1 MSSKKTTGNHKV
13 EVRIAI
19 ANVSTE
25 LSFECPS
32 GVDEIRSA
40 VTTAIASSSPLV
52 LSDVHGRQIIV
63 PADKIGFVE
72 IGEQVERRV
81 GFGTD

>member
-1 MSSKKTTGNHKV
+1 MSSKKTTGNHKA

-19 ANVSTE
+19 AHVSSE
-25 LSFECPS
+25 LSFECPT

-40 VTTAIASSSPLV
+40 VTSAITTGSPLV
-52 LSDVHGRQIIV
+52 LSDVRGREIII

-72 IGEQVERRV
+72 IGEQAERRV

>member
-1 MSSKKTTGNHKV
+1 MSSKKTTGNHKAD
-13 EVRIAI
+13 VRIAVTNI
-19 ANVSTE
+19 STE

-32 GVDEIRSA
+32 EVDEIRSA
-40 VTTAIASSSPLV
+40 VTSAIASGSPLV
-52 LSDVHGRQIIV
+52 LSDVRGREIIV

>member
-1 MSSKKTTGNHKV
+1 MSSKKSAGSHKV
-13 EVRIAI
+13 DVRIAVTNI
-19 ANVSTE
+19 STE

-32 GVDEIRSA
+32 EVDQIRSA
-40 VTTAIASSSPLV
+40 VTSAIASGTALV
-52 LSDVHGRQIIV
+52 LSDVRGREIIV
-63 PADKIGFVE
+63 PANKIGFVE